1 MNEFMTKLRGKKKKV
16 YKRWKQ
22 KQVSQEEYTVTIWTH
37 KDADSKVK
45 AHLMMNLTRD
55 RKGNKKGLYKYDSN
69 KRSKEN
75 MVSLLNVAEDLL
87 TKDTE
92 KANLLSGFF
101 ASLFVRLSFR
111 NLRSWDHRES
121 LEKERLILVG
131 RGSGLGN
138 WTHEYMGSDGIH
150 TGGESGGWHHCEA
163 ACNNNWKEMGTGRSF
178 WGLEQVPLLFSRRT
192 RMG

>member
-1 MNEFMTKLRGKKKKV
+1 
-16 YKRWKQ
+16 
-22 KQVSQEEYTVTIWTH
+22 
-37 KDADSKVK
+37 
-45 AHLMMNLTRD
+45 MMNLTRD

-111 NLRSWDHRES
+111 NLRS
-121 LEKERLILVG
+121 
-131 RGSGLGN
+131 
-138 WTHEYMGSDGIH
+138 
-150 TGGESGGWHHCEA
+150 
-163 ACNNNWKEMGTGRSF
+163 
-178 WGLEQVPLLFSRRT
+178 
-192 RMG
+192 